1 MNNGIIFWGA
11 STTAM
16 HVFLLQKKI
25 LRIIYRIKPRES
37 CRKLFCEK
45 QIMTFYSL
53 YLYSLALFV
62 ANNIDLFDTNNDFHQ
77 YNTRTNKNLH
87 LPSIHLMKYAKGP
100 YVNGIKVYNHLPKN
114 IKNLVYSTEK
124 FKNAL
129 KSFFHQH
136 PFYSI
141 REYFELGS
149 SI

>member
-1 MNNGIIFWGA
+1 MSCNENIRPMYRMRVSIQK
-11 STTAM
+11 
-16 HVFLLQKKI
+16 FLQNMFKMMSVMGQF
-25 LRIIYRIKPRES
+25 P
-37 CRKLFCEK
+37 
-45 QIMTFYSL
+45 
-53 YLYSLALFV
+53 YLWRQAIEQAIV

-87 LPSIHLMKYAKGP
+87 LPSIYLLKYAKHP

-114 IKNLVYSTEK
+114 IKNLVYSMEK